1 MAAICFSI
9 SVRAGAS
16 LNGRVRPPPR
26 IARSWKSY
34 RIVVKSTCTTSSSL
48 INSEVSGNH
57 WCRSRPTAASKLA
70 PDVQPA
76 SGNAPNQARV
86 SQASYAS
93 SALRIAAEAAS
104 RESCVGTGNPS
115 PDFGEASRSKRG
127 QEAPKSV
134 RDSASSLRA
143 RNHIALGYFS
153 PPTNPCFA
161 ALTEALATTALLRS
175 TCPQACDFFQ
185 QRSAPIVE
193 RFDQFLQPCDFHFA
207 IAPGCCFRQTRS
219 RGTEIR
225 ADAIPLKRL
234 GLRTAHRRILR
245 ANAASVGSGE

>member
-1 MAAICFSI
+1 MPRRQRSRCKWATGWATDLTDQVYRDLLGAKPGAGPSPRQHARRMRPMAAICFSI

-143 RNHIALGYFS
+143 RNPYRAR
-153 PPTNPCFA
+153 
-161 ALTEALATTALLRS
+161 LLQS
-175 TCPQACDFFQ
+175 TDK
-185 QRSAPIVE
+185 SM
-193 RFDQFLQPCDFHFA
+193 L
-207 IAPGCCFRQTRS
+207 
-219 RGTEIR
+219 RG
-225 ADAIPLKRL
+225 AD
-234 GLRTAHRRILR
+234 
-245 ANAASVGSGE
+245 